1 MSIRRG
7 WRLGS
12 GIIQFKPFG
21 WVTRK
26 TLPGPAFQRSSI
38 HMLTSQN
45 ARSRCQKAYLLVFT
59 ILVLE
64 AGVIQAMQVEGSI
77 DISGEES
84 SEVLQQEVSSNR
96 SASVAS
102 TQKDAV
108 TLGVTP
114 AGVQRHIGGKWATM
128 AVNGVNETESDAEE
142 TVLFTLEGDESN
154 QVARRVWVPAGSR
167 RQAWFPI
174 RIPEINDP
182 TKLQITGQSIQLAES
197 ANGETFQSNR
207 VGSPT
212 SKRSLL
218 LSPPED
224 EQSGMMVDSL
234 FGIEESDPSLDSLN
248 NMLYLGF
255 DSATNVQQ
263 DLGMV
268 RFGAQFLPT
277 TQNPL
282 DSLDSL
288 IIANDR
294 LLSDTV
300 GTSRLRQWV
309 NDGGRLW
316 LMADKVS
323 AESIRRL
330 LGDSVRI
337 QPVESVELS
346 EFTLEKL
353 DPFFSKVSMQET
365 WRSETPVDFVRVLI
379 EGGQVDSQIDGW
391 PAAVWLQTGKGEIL
405 VTTLGHQ
412 GWVWKDAPLET
423 YKSMASRFFVERDV
437 PADYSKLLVSE
448 LNREIGYQIPSRG
461 LIVLLLGGHFACLGL
476 IGVYL
481 SKTRTLQRL
490 GYILPLSVLVTVTIL
505 LVVGSMST
513 SAVPSTIAFGQIARA
528 LPESAQLQIDS
539 SVAVYSQA
547 NGDLPISTGSDLRT
561 ELDEDWDAGE
571 KRRQLFTDDGS
582 STWRFLKQPPGK
594 IQHFHVSRR
603 QDMRTPWVV
612 NGTFTSDGFSGRLI
626 GPELTT
632 TSDAMIV
639 SAASP
644 SMTLVLDETENG
656 LMGGADQ
663 VLLPNQ
669 YYQST
674 VLTELQRKRQQFIRG
689 LMDGAVTSRPTE
701 PALLLW
707 TDPVLSD
714 LSLPDDYVKKGW
726 ALVQCPLRIETPTKG
741 QPFLIPSAFIHVQS
755 HRGDRGISTLY
766 DAETGTWIDEVDKPA
781 EVDLRVQLPDGVGS
795 AKINE
800 CEIAIHATAQGRT
813 MRFYCFHGG
822 EKTLVH
828 ELENPQG
835 LNTFSIEDMALLELD
850 SKSGFRLTLEVSE
863 TEQERAVSKGDPE
876 QPTSDSVNLDTS
888 SPAAPDI
895 NEKMTNDTAVTWSVK
910 YLQVTTTGVVP

>member
-1 MSIRRG
+1 
-7 WRLGS
+7 
-12 GIIQFKPFG
+12 
-21 WVTRK
+21 
-26 TLPGPAFQRSSI
+26 
-38 HMLTSQN
+38 MLISQN
-45 ARSRCQKAYLLVFT
+45 ARSRCQKACLLVFT
-59 ILVLE
+59 ILFLE
-64 AGVIQAMQVEGSI
+64 DGVIQAMQVEGSS
-77 DISGEES
+77 DTRGEEP
-84 SEVLQQEVSSNR
+84 SEVLQSDVSSAR
-96 SASVAS
+96 SPSAAPKSED
-102 TQKDAV
+102 TV

-128 AVNGVNETESDAEE
+128 AVNGVNPTETDAEE

-154 QVARRVWVPAGSR
+154 QVARRIWVPSGAR

-174 RIPEINDP
+174 RIPDINDP
-182 TKLQITGQSIQLAES
+182 TKLQITAQSIQLAES
-197 ANGETFQSNR
+197 ENGETFQTNR
-207 VGSPT
+207 LGSPT

-234 FGIEESDPSLDSLN
+234 FGKEGSDPRLYSLSD
-248 NMLYLGF
+248 MLYLGF

-263 DLGMV
+263 DLGMI
-268 RFGAQFLPT
+268 RFAAQFLPT

-316 LMADKVS
+316 LMADKLS

-330 LGDSVRI
+330 LGDSVRLH
-337 QPVESVELS
+337 PVERVELN
-346 EFTLEKL
+346 EFTLEKM
-353 DPFFSKVSMQET
+353 DPFFSKVSMEET
-365 WRSETPVDFVRVLI
+365 WRSETPVDFVRFLI

-405 VTTLGHQ
+405 VTTLGHE
-412 GWVWKDAPLET
+412 GWGWKDAPLQI

-437 PADYSKLLVSE
+437 PPDYSNLLISE

-461 LIVLLLGGHFACLGL
+461 LIVLLLGGHFAFVGL
-476 IGVYL
+476 IGIYL
-481 SKTRTLQRL
+481 TKTRSLQRL
-490 GYILPLSVLVTVTIL
+490 GYILPLSVLTAVIIL
-505 LVVGSMST
+505 LFVGSVST
-513 SAVPSTIAFGQIARA
+513 SAVPSTIALGQIARA
-528 LPESAQLQIDS
+528 IPESAQLQIDS
-539 SVAVYSQA
+539 SVAVYSQSD
-547 NGDLPISTGSDLRT
+547 GELPVSSGSNLRT
-561 ELDEDWDAGE
+561 ELDEDWDVGE

-594 IQHFHVSRR
+594 IQHFHVSHR

-612 NGTFTSDGFSGRLI
+612 NGTFTSDGFSGKLL
-626 GPELTT
+626 GPELTR

-644 SMTLVLDETENG
+644 SMALVLDETENG

-689 LMDGAVTSRPTE
+689 LMDDAVTSRPTE

-726 ALVQCPLRIETPTKG
+726 ALVHCPIRIETPTKG
-741 QPFLIPSAFIHVQS
+741 QPFLIPSSFIHLQS

-766 DAETGTWIDEVDKPA
+766 DAETGTWIDEVDKEA
-781 EVDLRVQLPDGVGS
+781 KVDLRVQLPDGVGS
-795 AKINE
+795 AKINR
-800 CEIAIHATAQGRT
+800 CEIAIHANAQGRT
-813 MRFYCFHGG
+813 MRFYCFRDK
-822 EKTLVH
+822 EKELVH

-835 LNTFSIEDMALLELD
+835 LNTFSIDNTELLELD
-850 SKSGFRLTLEVSE
+850 SKSGFRLTVEVSQ
-863 TEQERAVSKGDPE
+863 TDQEKTASQIERE
-876 QPTSDSVNLDTS
+876 QPFVSPGDLDTS
-888 SPAAPDI
+888 NPVAQDI
-895 NEKMTNDTAVTWSVK
+895 NEEMATDTAVTWSVK